1 MDMLRTRAASA
12 LLALSALAST
22 LPATAEIGVT
32 ASTITLGMSSPFSGP
47 NGAYGLEM
55 RDTMNAYFRRVNEAG
70 GVHGRKIELVAL
82 DDGYETDRTV
92 ANTRKLLQDHQV
104 FALVGYYGS
113 SPTTE
118 AMKVFSAAQAP
129 LIGTIS
135 GADSLRQPANRYMF
149 HVRASYADETAAI
162 VNQLV
167 LLNLR
172 NIAVLYQNDGFGK
185 SGLEGVTAAMKRHNL
200 APVAVGTVERN
211 SLDVS
216 AAVKEIAKANPQAVI
231 MVTLYK
237 PTAAFVR
244 ELHNAGRF
252 PQLMTLSPVGA
263 DMLVAELGKQARG
276 IGISQVMP
284 YPWDDTVPAAKEYR
298 KLNEAVGKEGKL
310 SYYGLEGYITA
321 KVIVEAMKKAGKD
334 LTRNKLVES
343 LDAASMDLGGYRVAY
358 SPSSRNGSKF
368 VDLTI
373 IGNGGRIL
381 R

>member
-1 MDMLRTRAASA
+1 MNRTHSLSRWIASLSLGIA
-12 LLALSALAST
+12 CLAH
-22 LPATAEIGVT
+22 AEIGVT
-32 ASTITLGMSSPFSGP
+32 SSTITLGMSSPFTGP
-47 NGAYGLEM
+47 NGAYGVEM
-55 RDTMNAYFRRVNEAG
+55 RDTMAAYFRRVNEAG

-82 DDGYETDRTV
+82 DDGYETERTV
-92 ANTRKLLQDHQV
+92 ANTHKLLQDHRV

-118 AMKVFSAAQAP
+118 AMKVFSAAQTP

-149 HVRASYADETAAI
+149 HVRASYADETATI

-167 LLNLR
+167 RLHMR

-185 SGLEGVTAAMKRHNL
+185 SGLEGVSAALKVHGL
-200 APVAVGTVERN
+200 APVAVATVERN
-211 SLDVS
+211 SLNVS
-216 AAVKEIAKANPQAVI
+216 AAVKEIARANPQAVI

-298 KLNEAVGKEGKL
+298 KLVESIAKDGRL

-321 KVIVEAMKKAGKD
+321 KVTVEAMKKAGKD
-334 LTRNKLVES
+334 LTRGKLVDL
-343 LDAASMDLGGYRVAY
+343 LDASNMDVGGYRIAY
-358 SPSSRNGSKF
+358 TPASRNGSKF

-373 IGNGGRIL
+373 IGNGGKIL